1 MRRSMATL
9 VLGGLAC
16 GIPAGAPAVEG
27 DPARRG
33 GYSVELLDEA
43 GVALPGFRHEGRTWV
58 LGSAGHRYRIRVRND
73 SSRRVEVVVSV
84 DGRDV
89 RDGGPSAVAKPGY
102 LVDPHGE
109 VVIEG
114 YRLGLQSVAAFRFGS
129 VPRSY
134 AALSGD
140 ARDVGVVGVAVFPER
155 EAELPAWP
163 PAASAEARPA
173 PVPSQPP
180 AGGGPAAE
188 APRSPS
194 RSAGALADRRP
205 GLGTEFGEERDSPVR
220 LVPFTR
226 ARPRPDV
233 VLSLRYDDRP
243 GLLAAGVD
251 LDDRCREASR
261 RREAEP
267 FRRDAAFAPPPPGWS
282 PSRTRPIRGCDGA
295 GT

>member
-1 MRRSMATL
+1 MVTL
-9 VLGGLAC
+9 MLGGLAC
-16 GIPAGAPAVEG
+16 GIPTGAPAVEVA
-27 DPARRG
+27 PARRG
-33 GYSVELLDEA
+33 GYSVELVDEA
-43 GVALPGFRHEGRTWV
+43 GVALPSFPHEGRTWV
-58 LGSAGHRYRIRVRND
+58 LGSAGHRYRIRVRNA

-102 LVDPHGE
+102 LVDPLGE

-140 ARDVGVVGVAVFPER
+140 DRDVGVVGVAVFPER
-155 EAELPAWP
+155 EVELPAYLP
-163 PAASAEARPA
+163 PASAEARPGPA
-173 PVPSQPP
+173 PSPPP
-180 AGGGPAAE
+180 AGAGPATE
-188 APRSPS
+188 ASRAPA
-194 RSAGALADRRP
+194 RSAGTLADRRA

-261 RREAEP
+261 RREADP
-267 FRRDAAFAPPPPGWS
+267 FRRDAGFAPPPPGWS
-282 PSRTRPIRGCDGA
+282 PSRTSPIRGCDGA